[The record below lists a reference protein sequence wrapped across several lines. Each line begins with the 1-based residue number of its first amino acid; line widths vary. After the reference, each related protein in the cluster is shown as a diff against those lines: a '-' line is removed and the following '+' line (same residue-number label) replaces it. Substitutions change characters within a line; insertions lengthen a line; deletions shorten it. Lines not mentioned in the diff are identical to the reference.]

1 MKYTL
6 TKRSVYSLAA
16 LFLVGLGLSVSAWA
30 DSATFTGSSGNMSA
44 SAIFTQIG
52 NTLVVTLQN
61 TSSADVLVP
70 TDVLTGLFFN
80 SGFALTPV
88 SASLVAGDTVW
99 YGSLTNV
106 GDGWGYGYGVS
117 AQSYNNAI
125 SATGAVSGLG
135 HSNFSG
141 ANNSLDGLNYGLLS
155 TGDNPATGN
164 TGVTGHGPLIRD
176 TAQFTLTVPNGF
188 SIPAMGTTVEFQ
200 YGTSL
205 SETHYT
211 SSFYH
216 YDGNNPPV
224 PEPGTLALLGTG
236 VLALGGMLRRK
247 LRA

>member
-6 TKRSVYSLAA
+6 RKRSVYSLAA
-16 LFLVGLGLSVSAWA
+16 LLLVGLGLSVSAWA
-30 DSATFTGSSGNMSA
+30 DSATFTGTDGVYSA

-61 TSSADVLVP
+61 TSAADVLVP
-70 TDVLTGLFFN
+70 TDVLTGVFFKN
-80 SGFALTPV
+80 AFALTPV

-99 YGSLTNV
+99 YGSLTDP
-106 GDGWGYGYGVS
+106 GDGWGYGFGVS
-117 AQSYNNAI
+117 AHGYNNAI
-125 SATGAVSGLG
+125 SGTGAVSGLG

-141 ANNSLDGLNYGLLS
+141 ANNSLDGLDYGLLS

-176 TAQFTLTVPNGF
+176 ALQFTLTVPNGF
-188 SIPAMGTTVEFQ
+188 SIPAMGTTVQFQ

-205 SETHYT
+205 TERNYT
-211 SSFYH
+211 STFYH
-216 YDGNNPPV
+216 YDGNIPQT

-236 VLALGGMLRRK
+236 VLGLGGMLRRK
-247 LRA
+247 LRG